1 MRCNQSIEHESE
13 DLKPTAWQDNISFAE
28 AFRHKLHQHPE
39 LSWQEHNTAQAIRS
53 ELDKVNIP
61 WRACAETGTIAW
73 INPNGRSPAIA
84 LRGDIDALP
93 ITEETGLE
101 WQSKSSGCMHA
112 CGHDGHTATLL
123 ATARWL
129 KLHEDSLDRR
139 VVLLF
144 QPAEE
149 GGHGARE
156 MIADGALD
164 DVSEIYGWHN
174 WPALPYGAIAC
185 PEGVVMCGNGTFN
198 IKLQGVGGHASQ
210 PEQCADP
217 ILAASAVTLALQ
229 QICSRRLSPQ
239 TAAVISVTRI
249 QSGDALTVI
258 PQYADLAG
266 SIRVPD
272 EATRK
277 EINTLISEIATQTA
291 AGYGVRCEVDHT
303 ARYGATI
310 NHPTQ
315 AQIARD
321 CWTGIHG
328 IDTLNHGHPMP
339 IMASED
345 FSYYLQEKP
354 GAFALIGSN
363 DGIAN
368 CPPCHS
374 PHYDFND
381 KLINDV
387 CRWFCRLTGMRTP
400 P

>member
-1 MRCNQSIEHESE
+1 MSN
-13 DLKPTAWQDNISFAE
+13 DWQDNIAFAQ
-28 AFRHKLHQHPE
+28 AFRRTLHQHPE
-39 LSWQEHNTAQAIRS
+39 LSWQEHNTATSIRS
-53 ELDKVNIP
+53 ELDKLDIP
-61 WRACAETGTIAW
+61 WRACAGTGTLAW
-73 INPNGRSPAIA
+73 INPQGTSPAIA

-93 ITEETGLE
+93 ITEETNLE
-101 WQSKSSGCMHA
+101 WQSTTPGCMHA

-129 KLHEDSLDRR
+129 KKHEHELERII
-139 VVLLF
+139 VLLF

-174 WPALPYGAIAC
+174 WPALPYGTFAC
-185 PEGVVMCGNGTFN
+185 PDDLVMCGNGTFT
-198 IKLQGVGGHASQ
+198 IQLEGKGGHASQ
-210 PEQCADP
+210 PEACADP
-217 ILAASAVTLALQ
+217 VLAASAVTLALQ

-249 QSGDALTVI
+249 HTGDQLTVI

-272 EATRK
+272 EATRHT
-277 EINTLISEIATQTA
+277 INQLITEVATQTA
-291 AGYGVRCEVDHT
+291 ASYGVKCEVLHHG
-303 ARYGATI
+303 RYGATI
-310 NHPTQ
+310 NHPMQ
-315 AQIARD
+315 AQTARE
-321 CWTGIHG
+321 CWQALYGEESLAHG
-328 IDTLNHGHPMP
+328 QSMP

-345 FSYYLQEKP
+345 FSYYLQHKP

-363 DGIAN
+363 DGRGHHDA
-368 CPPCHS
+368 PCHS
-374 PHYDFND
+374 PNYDFND
-381 KLINDV
+381 RLINDV
-387 CRWFCRLTGMRTP
+387 CRWFCRLTGMKTP